1 MVVIHT
7 DEYIVQP
14 EKDSRAHSVEITRI
28 EDVVYVGTWR
38 SHEDGSTDGI
48 LVVDTSS
55 LNYSPSLQKFC
66 LGISCGRTG
75 KSNSRQC
82 ITSGT
87 YSLCIKKVGLSEYI
101 SERFSSRSNAA

>member
-55 LNYSPSLQKFC
+55 LNYSPSLEKFC
-66 LGISCGRTG
+66 PRISFGRTG

-87 YSLCIKKVGLSEYI
+87 YSLCIKKVGLSEYM